1 MKGKYFVLIVVL
13 FCAIS
18 CSKNN
23 SNSAQD
29 VGHAQAQDLYTEQ
42 EIKTLPREELM
53 MDAGKTFYIISDVPP
68 GEFCRKTSVPLGE
81 FCRKAVVFTEGDE
94 GVTVYLSID
103 GSIIRDRLGTILI
116 DGSKYGGTFYAWK
129 IAKYK
134 ETNVGFLIY
143 CYWGKSDL
151 ESSTT
156 DPLSME
162 YDMERDLI
170 YIWHIDPKDL

>member
-1 MKGKYFVLIVVL
+1 MI
-13 FCAIS
+13 
-18 CSKNN
+18 
-23 SNSAQD
+23 
-29 VGHAQAQDLYTEQ
+29 
-42 EIKTLPREELM
+42 
-53 MDAGKTFYIISDVPP
+53 DAGKTFYIISDVPL

-81 FCRKAVVFTEGDE
+81 FCRKAVVFTEDDE
-94 GVTVYLSID
+94 GVTVYLSVD

-129 IAKYK
+129 IARFKNI
-134 ETNVGFLIY
+134 TTGFYIF

-151 ESSTT
+151 ESSST